1 MTELESIRT
10 VKAREMRRLLQI
22 PGAHGVGVGAKVV
35 GGHRTEEPALAVFVV
50 EKKPLAQLHADHVIP
65 PEIDGIKTDV
75 IESPRMTFTTL
86 PDMIRERPLVG
97 GVLMTIKDTDYKGT
111 LGCFGRTKQGQAVAI
126 TCHHVV
132 APRIP
137 GVPTKLTLSQ
147 PQPPPHVSPYARTF
161 QGQNTPG
168 TVIAILLKS
177 ARHKTDFATYV
188 TTGKTDALKNIATN
202 VMRAVN
208 QLTAAHVTATIG
220 ATPAQV
226 VITTNQGFDTPGV
239 PFDTLVEKFDVYSP
253 IGVDP
258 KSELIATVDGNSIEF
273 SGKADG
279 QYGVYV
285 IWSVAGSDASQGS
298 FTAIDED
305 STLEHVAS
313 AVVSSI
319 FLTPGRDVDPDL
331 VNGKVVLNNATIVT
345 CQVIHDLRAGQP
357 SDGFCS
363 DCSLCCNDDFGRV
376 ILADPSV
383 DAALIHIRSG
393 IEYRDEIKEDPD
405 HGFPNRTLTGAYTPT
420 DQQIKAG
427 YPVSKRGWTTGIT
440 SGEITHEAS
449 FIVDERNPAAPAIFG
464 LLVEHVYVITTT
476 APPFAKQGDSGAAV
490 YDAGGKVVAILFG
503 TNVNTGV
510 ISVATPIQKIQE
522 RLEVTVEGAT
532 ALNPTHNVTDADGSH
547 SIIAADDSLRRMLE
561 AQTEISAMP
570 AGKNL
575 SEAVLRNVQ
584 EVQDLVNTNMR
595 VATAWHRNGGPML
608 VKVGLRYLQER
619 NLRLPDEI
627 DGLSVAQRL
636 QNIQK
641 ALVRFGS
648 KALASDL
655 ERYGPM
661 LVQLTGMTFG
671 QALDHLRTQ
680 EAF

>member
-1 MTELESIRT
+1 
-10 VKAREMRRLLQI
+10 
-22 PGAHGVGVGAKVV
+22 
-35 GGHRTEEPALAVFVV
+35 
-50 EKKPLAQLHADHVIP
+50 
-65 PEIDGIKTDV
+65 
-75 IESPRMTFTTL
+75 
-86 PDMIRERPLVG
+86 
-97 GVLMTIKDTDYKGT
+97 MTIKDTDYQGT
-111 LGCFGRTKQGQAVAI
+111 LGCFGRTNQGQAVAI

-132 APRIP
+132 ARHFP
-137 GVPTKLTLSQ
+137 GVTTQLTLS
-147 PQPPPHVSPYARTF
+147 PPPPHVSPYARTF

-177 ARHKTDFATYV
+177 ALHNTEFATYV
-188 TTGKTDALKNIATN
+188 TTGKTDALADIATN
-202 VMRAVN
+202 VMRAIT
-208 QLTAAHVTATIG
+208 QLTAAHVTARIG

-226 VITTNQGFDTPGV
+226 VIGTNQGFDT
-239 PFDTLVEKFDVYSP
+239 LVDQFDVYSP

-258 KSELIATVDGNSIEF
+258 KSKLIATVDGNSIEF

-285 IWSVAGSDASQGS
+285 TWSVAGSDASQGS

-319 FLTPGRDVDPDL
+319 LLTPGKDVDPDL

-345 CQVIHDLRAGQP
+345 CQVINDLRAGQP

-376 ILADPSV
+376 ILADLSL

-393 IEYRDEIKEDPD
+393 IEYLDEIKEDPD
-405 HGFPNRTLTGAYTPT
+405 HGFPNRTLITGAYTPT
-420 DQQIKAG
+420 DQQIQAG
-427 YPVSKRGWTTGIT
+427 YAVSKRGFMTGIT
-440 SGEITHEAS
+440 SGTITHEAS
-449 FIVDERNPAAPAIFG
+449 FIVAERDNPAGPLIFDR
-464 LLVEHVYVITTT
+464 LFEHAYLIVGT
-476 APPFAKQGDSGAAV
+476 APPFSVGGDSGAPV
-490 YDAGGKVVAILFG
+490 YDAGGNVVAILFG
-503 TNVNTGV
+503 GNGAT
-510 ISVATPIQKIQE
+510 SVATPIQKIQE
-522 RLEVTVEGAT
+522 QLGVTVEGAT
-532 ALNPTHNVTDADGSH
+532 ALNQTHKVTDADGSH
-547 SIIAADDSLRRMLE
+547 TIIAADDNLRRMLE

-575 SEAVLRNVQ
+575 SQAVLRNVQ

-608 VKVGLRYLQER
+608 VKVGLQYLQER

-648 KALASDL
+648 KALTSDL